1 MLDLTGIS
9 LPFSVGDLITAAF
22 EFIGLFAPFILL
34 GLAIVYTPR
43 LVGMI
48 RSSATSRRSKND

>member
-1 MLDLTGIS
+1 MLDLTGIT
-9 LPFSVGDLITAAF
+9 LPFSVGDLLSAAF

-43 LVGMI
+43 IVSLI
-48 RSSATSRRSKND
+48 RGSATARGKRD